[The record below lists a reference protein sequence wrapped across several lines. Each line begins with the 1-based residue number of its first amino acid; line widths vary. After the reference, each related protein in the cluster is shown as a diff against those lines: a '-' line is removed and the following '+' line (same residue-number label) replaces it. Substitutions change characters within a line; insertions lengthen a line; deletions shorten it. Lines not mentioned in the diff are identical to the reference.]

1 MLPNSG
7 ITTTL
12 VGNTLGVSTHSVSQL
27 CTSDKINIFS
37 KYKPVKWP
45 YNNVDGVT
53 DRWRAVNG
61 NCGILI
67 PDATALPASGPMTQW
82 KHDKPTGGSSA
93 PFRLGD
99 FRSYNHNAP
108 AFFKMYP
115 DPVMYKGKPFKCS
128 IMQNQSAEINI
139 KDIKVLSQSYIGIVV
154 RHTSSKE
161 LRFITLTT
169 DVANMSGNEYLLS
182 VDIPKNWPNGDVEV
196 YMVGSII
203 PISTVQ
209 TSIGTTLRS
218 LNQEVGNEGYKVF
231 VLKDE
236 EPDRF
241 KVDWDYEPDGLPG
254 RYNVTFTVT
263 SIKGTFWMS
272 DLTMV
277 LTAPSGNVVGTGTVT
292 SGASADVHIMTGQ
305 SYTFPAHT
313 IHIID
318 TSINTYVDVDPT
330 YRGQVIGGF
339 SMLFRAK

>member
-1 MLPNSG
+1 M
-7 ITTTL
+7 
-12 VGNTLGVSTHSVSQL
+12 
-27 CTSDKINIFS
+27 
-37 KYKPVKWP
+37 
-45 YNNVDGVT
+45 
-53 DRWRAVNG
+53 
-61 NCGILI
+61 
-67 PDATALPASGPMTQW
+67 
-82 KHDKPTGGSSA
+82 
-93 PFRLGD
+93 
-99 FRSYNHNAP
+99 
-108 AFFKMYP
+108 
-115 DPVMYKGKPFKCS
+115 
-128 IMQNQSAEINI
+128 
-139 KDIKVLSQSYIGIVV
+139 
-154 RHTSSKE
+154 
-161 LRFITLTT
+161 
-169 DVANMSGNEYLLS
+169 VA
-182 VDIPKNWPNGDVEV
+182 
-196 YMVGSII
+196 SII

-277 LTAPSGNVVGTGTVT
+277 LTAPSGNVAGTGTVT

-318 TSINTYVDVDPT
+318 TSINTYVNVDPT